1 MLNIISI
8 KYKQK
13 ERVQSKALSKIYLRL
28 IINYVSTVLSEHND
42 YREVNINMNVGS
54 MHLSTLQTP
63 VFIVIYDK
71 NCWKTD
77 LITDNGRKNH
87 QVFLLRC
94 PLSCLLFERL
104 LNVVELQTLKRRE
117 EEASWLGSSK

>member
-28 IINYVSTVLSEHND
+28 ITYKLCKYLLTEHND

-87 QVFLLRC
+87 QVF
-94 PLSCLLFERL
+94 F
-104 LNVVELQTLKRRE
+104 
-117 EEASWLGSSK
+117 